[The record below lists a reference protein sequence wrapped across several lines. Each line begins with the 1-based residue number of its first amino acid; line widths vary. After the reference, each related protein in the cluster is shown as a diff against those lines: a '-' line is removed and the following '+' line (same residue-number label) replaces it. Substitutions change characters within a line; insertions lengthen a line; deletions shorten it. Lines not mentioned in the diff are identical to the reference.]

1 MVDLVRFYLHGLPGS
16 QAELDFTLPGW
27 KQQQDFLVLDR
38 LALSDDH
45 DSALEAMAAQISSF
59 KSVHLIGFS
68 LGAMSAL
75 KLAAKMPETVAKI
88 DLIAPAAPLELGDYL
103 DEMAGKPIFEAA
115 RDGARLGI
123 LSAAQGVMASVAPGL
138 VIKAMFS
145 NAAPSDKALL
155 DNQGMQIMLRDGLTH
170 CLSHHQAAYKS
181 ELRAF
186 VSPWLD
192 TLKEVKCPVR
202 VWHGSSDN
210 WAPIGLSH
218 ALVKEIGYNATLTE
232 LENLSHYSALKAVLP
247 KIVRGAD
254 QN

>member
-1 MVDLVRFYLHGLPGS
+1 MVNLVRFYLYGLPGS

-27 KQQQDFLVLDR
+27 EQQQDLLVLDR
-38 LALSDDH
+38 LSLSDDH
-45 DSALEAMAAQISSF
+45 DSALAAMAAQIVNF

-75 KLAAKMPETVAKI
+75 KLAAEMPETVAKI
-88 DLIAPAAPLELGDYL
+88 DLISPAAPLELGDYL
-103 DEMAGKPIFEAA
+103 NEMAGKPIFEAA

-123 LSAAQGVMASVAPGL
+123 LSAAQGVMARVAPGL
-138 VIKAMFS
+138 VIKGMFS
-145 NAAPSDKALL
+145 NAAPSDKVLL
-155 DNQGMQIMLRDGLTH
+155 EDEGMQIMLRDGLSH
-170 CLSHHQAAYKS
+170 CLSRHQAAYKS

-192 TLKEVKCPVR
+192 TLKHVNCPVT

-210 WAPIGLSH
+210 WAPIGLSR
-218 ALVKEIGYNATLTE
+218 ALVKEIGSNATLTE
-232 LENLSHYSALKAVLP
+232 LENLSHYSTLKAVLP
-247 KIVRGAD
+247 KVVDGAV